1 MLEEDCAFFGIPPET
16 LSASA
21 HPQTGLWPEHVAAVE
36 TFLAISGQWRVL
48 PRWGAPPH
56 YLGLDYAAAEAG
68 LRLAGV
74 TVSPARWEEVRLI
87 ECGAMA
93 ELNGT

>member
-1 MLEEDCAFFGIPPET
+1 VPAIEAFLEIA
-16 LSASA
+16 
-21 HPQTGLWPEHVAAVE
+21 
-36 TFLAISGQWRVL
+36 GQWRVL
-48 PRWGAPPH
+48 PRYGAPPH

-74 TVSPARWEEVRLI
+74 AVTPALWDEIRLI

-93 ELNGT
+93 ELNGS